1 MMRNVALAMI
11 TTAILGIGEAQ
22 ADRVQTSAVTVDGS
36 LITGS
41 DGGGAKVYRGI
52 PFAAAPIGDN
62 RWRAPQPVTPWH
74 GIRPAT
80 AFGPDCAQKPVPG
93 DAAPLGVPSS
103 EDCLYLNVWA
113 PVAAAKA
120 PVIVWLYGGGF
131 VNGGSSPDVYSGAS
145 FARDGVIMVSFN
157 YRLGR
162 FGFFAHPA
170 LGSGSPNF
178 ALMDQIAALKWV
190 KRNIAAF
197 GGDPDNVTIFGQS
210 AGGESVHLLL
220 GSPAAK
226 GLFARAIVESGFG
239 GDGVRNP
246 ILPVKTMAD
255 AAKAGSAFATA
266 NGISGGDARSAA
278 LLRALPADRLVGD
291 LNMTTM
297 VTSPDYAGPV
307 VDGTLVPDTPWN
319 SYLKGISAAV
329 PVIIGANS
337 AEGMTTGKTKQEIFA
352 ALGPVAD
359 IAKSLYD
366 PQGTADAGAIETA
379 MMGDRLMLE
388 STRTIAASLSGRQ
401 PVWQYRF
408 DYVASNMVGEWK
420 FGAPH
425 ATEIPYVMDTV
436 AARYGAKL
444 TAADARVAKTMHG
457 YWVNFAKR
465 GDPNAAGL
473 PSWPLYDA
481 RLDNVLIARKDGA
494 VSAGVDPARARL
506 DAVHALL
513 PE

>member
-1 MMRNVALAMI
+1 MRIVALTMI
-11 TTAILGIGEAQ
+11 AATILGTAQ
-22 ADRVQTSAVTVDGS
+22 ARTARARNSAVTVEGG
-36 LITGS
+36 LITGQ
-41 DGGGAKVYRGI
+41 DADKVKVYRGI
-52 PFAAAPIGDN
+52 PFAAPPIGDN
-62 RWRAPQPVTPWH
+62 RWRAPQPVVSWR
-74 GIRPAT
+74 GIRPAA

-113 PVAAAKA
+113 PAAARRA

-131 VNGGSSPDVYSGAS
+131 VNGGSSPDVYSGTS
-145 FARDGVIMVSFN
+145 FARDGVIMISFN

-170 LGSGSPNF
+170 LGAGSPNF

-190 KRNIAAF
+190 RRNIAAF
-197 GGDPDNVTIFGQS
+197 GGDPDNVTIFGES

-255 AAKAGSAFATA
+255 AIKAGSAFATA
-266 NGISGGDARSAA
+266 NGISGADAGSAA

-297 VTSPDYAGPV
+297 VSSPGYVGPV

-319 SYLKGISAAV
+319 SYLKGTNAAV
-329 PVIIGANS
+329 PVIIGANG
-337 AEGMTTGKTKQEIFA
+337 AEGMTTGRTKQEIFA
-352 ALGPVAD
+352 ALGPAAD

-366 PQGTADAGAIETA
+366 PQGTTDAGAIETA

-388 STRTIAASLSGRQ
+388 STRTIAASLSRRQ

-408 DYVASNMVGEWK
+408 DYVASTMAQEWK

-444 TAADARVAKTMHG
+444 TAADARVARVVHG

-465 GDPNAAGL
+465 GDPNGAGL
-473 PSWPLYDA
+473 PLWPRYDA
-481 RLDNVLIARKDGA
+481 VRDNILIVQRNGA
-494 VSAGVDPARARL
+494 VSSAVDPIKARI
-506 DAVHALL
+506 DAVHAML
-513 PE
+513 PQ